1 MVRSIHKAFGSD
13 RERIGDRHSSIQD
26 AILDAMDHLEVLREK
41 VATLRAEIV
50 QLQELNEQY
59 RRQPRPDAQAHSAR
73 GQRQDRLQEIQQEL
87 TQIARLGGRL
97 RSVEQMK
104 EQHRYRPYVVKK
116 VS

>member
-1 MVRSIHKAFGSD
+1 
-13 RERIGDRHSSIQD
+13 
-26 AILDAMDHLEVLREK
+26 MDHLEVLREK
-41 VATLRAEIV
+41 VATLRGEIV
-50 QLQELNEQY
+50 QLQELNERY
-59 RRQPRPDAQAHSAR
+59 RRQPRLDAQAHFAH

-104 EQHRYRPYVVKK
+104 EQHRSRPYFVKK